1 MMPVHGDEFSSD
13 GLMAVRRFAQTM
25 IVVDDEADLTVPAE
39 QVPENVVR
47 PSWRQS
53 RAVRD
58 ESEQMSR
65 VVNQM
70 GTDRTHILDGKVL
83 VDSALKLGLVC
94 SVLRPNPRENIL
106 DTVVQAAQRVDI
118 ICLDW
123 KMHDDNGNTTVSLI
137 KGIVKEDQLG
147 EGRLRLIVIYTA
159 EHGRTRILDKIKTE
173 ISSLVSA
180 KDRPRMHLQKVGDR
194 EIQSNFGLKIV
205 YLVKAHNGQFP
216 KWLAKDR
223 VSEKNLPEQALR
235 EFASLCEG
243 LLANV
248 ALGTVA
254 AVRDAAHQIVGSFS
268 GDMDGP
274 YFHHRATIRNPDE
287 AEDYAISTVLNGF
300 RAAVRLKEVGSTFA
314 GREAVERRLREM
326 ARGDTKFC
334 LSFIKNEVNGEETAE
349 FSIDDVVRLIRDGF
363 EGVYES
369 IQRDK
374 PKMKHAKPALT
385 SLFAGSVENTLT
397 VMRRFAALTSI
408 GSHPGSLVVRKGEYV
423 PSLGLGTVVMDHD
436 GRYWLC
442 IQASCDSVRV
452 EKPRPFLFVP
462 LVKVLDKGEHVVP
475 RQRNDGQFEYVALSL
490 EDLGYAKGRS
500 IEFSPDSNTER
511 VLAVKRG
518 RPKKLRFKST
528 NTRTFEWVADLKH
541 YQALNVAQKLGQEM
555 GRLGFDEFEPF
566 RVSKR

>member
-1 MMPVHGDEFSSD
+1 MMPVHAD
-13 GLMAVRRFAQTM
+13 GFFNDRLTAVRRFAQTM

-83 VDSALKLGLVC
+83 VDSALKHGLVC
-94 SVLRPNPRENIL
+94 SVLRPGPTENIV

-123 KMHDDNGNTTVSLI
+123 KMHDDDGNTTVSLI
-137 KGIVKEDQLG
+137 KEIVKADQSG

-159 EHGRTRILDKIKTE
+159 EHGRVRILNKIKSE
-173 ISSLVSA
+173 ISSSVS
-180 KDRPRMHLQKVGDR
+180 KEVRSRMHLQKVGNR
-194 EIQSNFGLKIV
+194 EIQSNVGLKIV
-205 YLVKAHNGQFP
+205 YLVKAHNDRIP
-216 KWLAKDR
+216 KRLKQDR
-223 VSEKNLPEQALR
+223 VSERNLPEQALR

-287 AEDYAISTVLNGF
+287 AEDYAINTVLSGF
-300 RAAVRLKEVGSTFA
+300 RAAVRLQEVGRTFA
-314 GREAVERRLREM
+314 GPEAVEHRLREM
-326 ARGDTKFC
+326 AKGDTKFR
-334 LSFIKNEVNGEETAE
+334 LSFIRNGEETVE
-349 FSIDDVVRLIRDGF
+349 FTIDDVVRLIRDGVK
-363 EGVYES
+363 GAYAS
-369 IQRDK
+369 IPGIK
-374 PKMKHAKPALT
+374 PGKDHANQALT
-385 SLFAGSVENTLT
+385 SLFAGSVENTLA
-397 VMRRFAALTSI
+397 VMRKFAALTSI
-408 GSHPGSLVVRKGEYV
+408 GSHPGTLGVRTGEYV
-423 PSLGLGTVVMDHD
+423 PSLGLGTVVMDNG

-452 EKPRPFLFVP
+452 EEPQPFLFVP
-462 LVKVLDKGEHVVP
+462 LVEVPDKGEHVVP
-475 RQRNDGQFEYVALSL
+475 RQRNGGQIEHVALSL

-518 RPKKLRFKST
+518 RPKKLRFEST
-528 NTRTFEWVADLKH
+528 NRRTFEWVADLKH

>member
-1 MMPVHGDEFSSD
+1 MSVHADSFLTD
-13 GLMAVRRFAQTM
+13 RLMAVQRFAQTM

-39 QVPENVVR
+39 QVPDNVVR
-47 PSWRQS
+47 PSRRQS
-53 RAVRD
+53 RAARD
-58 ESEQMSR
+58 EIEQMGR
-65 VVNQM
+65 VVNQKD
-70 GTDRTHILDGKVL
+70 TDRTHILDGKVL
-83 VDSALKLGLVC
+83 VDSALKHGLVC
-94 SVLRPNPRENIL
+94 SVLRPGPTENIV

-123 KMHDDNGNTTVSLI
+123 KMHDDDGNTTVSLI
-137 KGIVKEDQLG
+137 KEIVKADQLG

-159 EHGRTRILDKIKTE
+159 EHGRARILNKIKSE
-173 ISSLVSA
+173 ISSSVS
-180 KDRPRMHLQKVGDR
+180 KEVRSRMHLQTVGDR
-194 EIQSNFGLKIV
+194 EIQSNVGLKIV
-205 YLVKAHNGQFP
+205 YLVKAHNDRIP
-216 KWLAKDR
+216 KRLKQDR
-223 VSEKNLPEQALR
+223 VSERNLPEQALR

-287 AEDYAISTVLNGF
+287 AEDYAINTVLSGF
-300 RAAVRLKEVGSTFA
+300 RAAVRLQEVGRTFA

-326 ARGDTKFC
+326 AKGDTNFR
-334 LSFIKNEVNGEETAE
+334 LSFIRNGEETVE
-349 FSIDDVVRLIRDGF
+349 FTIDDVVRLIRDGVK
-363 EGVYES
+363 GAYAS
-369 IQRDK
+369 IPGNK
-374 PKMKHAKPALT
+374 PGKDHANQALT
-385 SLFAGSVENTLT
+385 SLFAGSVENTLA

-408 GSHPGSLVVRKGEYV
+408 GSHPGTLGVRTGEYV
-423 PSLGLGTVVMDHD
+423 PSLGLGTVVMDNG

-452 EKPRPFLFVP
+452 EKPQPFLFVP
-462 LVKVLDKGEHVVP
+462 LVEVLDKGEHVVP
-475 RQRNDGQFEYVALSL
+475 RQRNGGQIEHVALSL

-500 IEFSPDSNTER
+500 IEFSPDPNTER
-511 VLAVKRG
+511 VLAEKRG
-518 RPKKLRFKST
+518 RPRKLRFKST
-528 NTRTFEWVADLKH
+528 NGNTFEWVADLKH

>member
-1 MMPVHGDEFSSD
+1 MMSVHADSFLTD
-13 GLMAVRRFAQTM
+13 RLMAVQRFAQTM

-39 QVPENVVR
+39 QVPDNVVR
-47 PSWRQS
+47 PSRRQS
-53 RAVRD
+53 RAARD
-58 ESEQMSR
+58 EIEQMGR
-65 VVNQM
+65 VVNQKD
-70 GTDRTHILDGKVL
+70 TDRTHILDGKVL
-83 VDSALKLGLVC
+83 VDSALKHGLVC
-94 SVLRPNPRENIL
+94 SVLRPGPTENIV

-123 KMHDDNGNTTVSLI
+123 KMHDDDGNTTVSLI
-137 KGIVKEDQLG
+137 KEIVKADQLG

-159 EHGRTRILDKIKTE
+159 EHGRARILNKIKSE
-173 ISSLVSA
+173 ISSSVS
-180 KDRPRMHLQKVGDR
+180 KEVRSRMHLQTVGDR
-194 EIQSNFGLKIV
+194 EIQSNVGLKIV
-205 YLVKAHNGQFP
+205 YLVKAHNDRIP
-216 KWLAKDR
+216 KRLKQDR
-223 VSEKNLPEQALR
+223 VSERNLPEQALR

-287 AEDYAISTVLNGF
+287 AEDYAINTVLSGF
-300 RAAVRLKEVGSTFA
+300 RAAVRLQEVGRTFA

-326 ARGDTKFC
+326 AKGDTNFR
-334 LSFIKNEVNGEETAE
+334 LSFIRNGEETVE
-349 FSIDDVVRLIRDGF
+349 FTIDDVVRLIRDGVK
-363 EGVYES
+363 GAYAS
-369 IQRDK
+369 IPGNK
-374 PKMKHAKPALT
+374 PGKDHANQALT
-385 SLFAGSVENTLT
+385 SLFAGSVENTLA

-408 GSHPGSLVVRKGEYV
+408 GSHPGTLGVRTGEYV
-423 PSLGLGTVVMDHD
+423 PSLGLGTVVMDNG

-452 EKPRPFLFVP
+452 EKPQPFLFVP
-462 LVKVLDKGEHVVP
+462 LVEVLDKGEHVVP
-475 RQRNDGQFEYVALSL
+475 RQRNGGQIEHVALSL

-500 IEFSPDSNTER
+500 IEFSPDPNTER
-511 VLAVKRG
+511 VLAEKRG
-518 RPKKLRFKST
+518 RPRKLRFKST
-528 NTRTFEWVADLKH
+528 NGNTFEWVADLKH

>member
-13 GLMAVRRFAQTM
+13 GLKAVRRFAQTM

-159 EHGRTRILDKIKTE
+159 EHGRTRILDKIKKE

-216 KWLAKDR
+216 EWLAKDR
-223 VSEKNLPEQALR
+223 VSEKNLPKQALR

-334 LSFIKNEVNGEETAE
+334 LSYIKNEVIGEETAE

-369 IQRDK
+369 IQRNK
-374 PKMKHAKPALT
+374 PQMKHAKPALT
-385 SLFAGSVENTLT
+385 SLFAGNVENTLA
-397 VMRRFAALTSI
+397 VMRKFSALTSI
-408 GSHPGSLVVRKGEYV
+408 GSHPGTLGVRTGEYV
-423 PSLGLGTVVMDHD
+423 PSLGLGTVVMDN
-436 GRYWLC
+436 GGKYWLC

-452 EKPRPFLFVP
+452 EEPQPFLFVP
-462 LVKVLDKGEHVVP
+462 LEEVRDKGEHVVP
-475 RQRNDGQFEYVALSL
+475 RQLNGGQTEHVALSL
-490 EDLGYAKGRS
+490 EDLGYAKARS

-528 NTRTFEWVADLKH
+528 NRRTFEWVADLKH
-541 YQALNVAQKLGQEM
+541 YQALNVARKLGQEM
-555 GRLGFDEFEPF
+555 ARLGFDEFEPF